1 MTDEL
6 KTCRACG
13 IEKPVGPGGAFS
25 PTRGDWRPECRE
37 CDAERRRKLRRPTMN
52 DVPPVEE
59 GVPASYE
66 QIAAV
71 MDTTVSAVQNLERRA
86 LRKLA
91 HNHTARK
98 EWAS

>member
-1 MTDEL
+1 MSEL

-25 PTRGDWRPECRE
+25 RASGDWRPECRE
-37 CDAERRRKLRRPTMN
+37 CDAERRRKLRRPSLN

-59 GVPASYE
+59 GVPASHE

-71 MDTTVSAVQNLERRA
+71 MDMTVAAVRNIERVA
-86 LRKLA
+86 MRKLA
-91 HNHTARK
+91 HNRAARK